1 MQNFFLVSILII
13 FLCFI
18 CDSLI
23 KIIKLLKSCT
33 KSLNSIEAF
42 LKSIGK
48 ASRIEFYKIV
58 DGQKIRIHNMQIMKV
73 NQNLPVTI
81 AITDALGNA
90 ALVDGL
96 PVWTATNPELVDIEV
111 AEGAMSALVKA
122 KGIVGQTTIQVKA
135 DAKIGEG
142 ETLIVGE
149 LMIDLV
155 ALEAQFI
162 TLTAGTPVD
171 QE

>member
-1 MQNFFLVSILII
+1 MYNFFLVSILII

-18 CDSLI
+18 ADSLI
-23 KIIKLLKSCT
+23 KIIRLLKSCT

-58 DGQKIRIHNMQIMKV
+58 DGQKIRVKNMIMKV
-73 NQNLPVTI
+73 NQNVPVTI

-96 PVWTATNPELVDIEV
+96 PMWTATNPELVDIEV
-111 AEGAMSALVKA
+111 AEGAMAALVKA
-122 KGIVGQTTIQVKA
+122 KGVVGQTTIQVKA

>member
-1 MQNFFLVSILII
+1 MQNVY
-13 FLCFI
+13 
-18 CDSLI
+18 DYD
-23 KIIKLLKSCT
+23 LK
-33 KSLNSIEAF
+33 K
-42 LKSIGK
+42 
-48 ASRIEFYKIV
+48 Y
-58 DGQKIRIHNMQIMKV
+58 MQIMKV

>member
-1 MQNFFLVSILII
+1 MYNFFLVSILII

-18 CDSLI
+18 GNCLI

-48 ASRIEFYKIV
+48 ASRIEFYKTV
-58 DGQKIRIHNMQIMKV
+58 DGQKIRVKNMIMKV
-73 NQNLPVTI
+73 NQNVDLTI
-81 AITDALGNA
+81 AITDALGNVA
-90 ALVDGL
+90 PAENIQ
-96 PVWTATNPELVDIEV
+96 WTATNPELVDIVV
-111 AEGAMSALVKA
+111 AEGMMGALVKA
-122 KGIVGQTTIQVKA
+122 KGVVGQTTIQVKA

-142 ETLIVGE
+142 EVLIVGE
-149 LMIDLV
+149 LMLDLV
-155 ALEAQFI
+155 ALEAKFI
-162 TLTAGTPVD
+162 TITAGTPVD